1 MNDEN
6 TIDENVENDEQDIDE
21 TIESPDEELD
31 SDTSVT
37 TDQEL
42 ELAKAEATSAKD
54 DYVRLQAEMQNLSLI
69 HI

>member
-42 ELAKAEATSAKD
+42 
-54 DYVRLQAEMQNLSLI
+54 
-69 HI
+69 